1 MQRLTRHL
9 NCASFVSS
17 TAAFEH
23 RFDFRHHFFI
33 LMLSSEEESL
43 IRLNFQETPYR
54 FLIVILYSLLA
65 MVVGLSYSAYA
76 SISPQIQQ
84 VFICLLIQL
93 YHISITQSNLVTSAY
108 PTISL
113 VLIIPCI
120 YIVAYLPLR
129 INILIIA
136 IVTTLGAWIRCFINK
151 RFLYAALG

>member
-84 VFICLLIQL
+84 VLLSLFDPALQHLNHSIQPRYLCLP
-93 YHISITQSNLVTSAY
+93 YNQSRPDHPLHLHSGLFTSQ
-108 PTISL
+108 
-113 VLIIPCI
+113 
-120 YIVAYLPLR
+120 
-129 INILIIA
+129 N
-136 IVTTLGAWIRCFINK
+136 
-151 RFLYAALG
+151 